1 MTNLQSISS
10 SCIFVAI
17 DIAKTRNEVL
27 VEFPG
32 KNRKKR
38 FTILNTRPDHDFL
51 IDNLKA
57 FELPVIVGLEA
68 TGNYHRTMAWNLL
81 QAGFDVRLISSVAMA
96 RTREALHNSWDKND
110 PKDTQV
116 ILHMLKL
123 GISQYYHDPI
133 KANIN
138 DIQELSKTH
147 EIISRAKTEVWHRLL
162 THYLPLYFPEAEHFK
177 GNSRTDWFLAF
188 LGQFST
194 PRSITKLTE
203 EEFIDSAWKT
213 VGRKV
218 SKRQILSNIY
228 AIASS
233 SIALPTQE
241 DSPAI
246 TMFRMILA
254 HAQSLIHQRDLIEK
268 QAESL
273 LTSVLDKR

>member
-177 GNSRTDWFLAF
+177 GNSRTD
-188 LGQFST
+188 
-194 PRSITKLTE
+194 
-203 EEFIDSAWKT
+203 
-213 VGRKV
+213 
-218 SKRQILSNIY
+218 
-228 AIASS
+228 
-233 SIALPTQE
+233 
-241 DSPAI
+241 
-246 TMFRMILA
+246 
-254 HAQSLIHQRDLIEK
+254 
-268 QAESL
+268 
-273 LTSVLDKR
+273 

>member
-1 MTNLQSISS
+1 LQSISS

-27 VEFPG
+27 VEFSG
-32 KNRKKR
+32 KNRRKR
-38 FTILNTRPDHDFL
+38 FTVLNTRPDHDFL

-110 PKDTQV
+110 PKDAQV

-123 GISQYYHDPI
+123 GVSQYYHDPI

-188 LGQFST
+188 LGQFPT

-203 EEFIDSAWKT
+203 EEFIDSAWKI

-218 SKRQILSNIY
+218 SKLS
-228 AIASS
+228 
-233 SIALPTQE
+233 
-241 DSPAI
+241 SPRKQVQ
-246 TMFRMILA
+246 FYP
-254 HAQSLIHQRDLIEK
+254 RD
-268 QAESL
+268 
-273 LTSVLDKR
+273 

>member
-10 SCIFVAI
+10 FCIFVAI

-133 KANIN
+133 KADIN

-188 LGQFST
+188 LRQFPT

-203 EEFIDSAWKT
+203 EEFIDSAWKI

-218 SKRQILSNIY
+218 SKQQVLSNIY

-241 DSPAI
+241 DCPAI
-246 TMFRMILA
+246 TMFRMVLA